1 MKFNDNR
8 ITGRFGVEIEFNSS
22 RNGRN
27 AGTSPREL
35 ARLMTAAGVAT
46 IDHSAQYSGAHT
58 TRDTWKIVPDGSVSL
73 GWELVSPPLSG
84 IDARAQIQT
93 VCRILRENGCY
104 VNRSTGLHVHHD
116 ASDMTAKQLANVAEI
131 YKTHQPTIDQM
142 VSPSR
147 RDAGFARNIN
157 GFQHWEIASMRD
169 NTNPA
174 RFCGVANGGGRMYV
188 VNFNAY
194 LRHGTVEFRQHQ
206 GSLNATKIWNWVVFT
221 QAIMSRARTR
231 RSKAPSQRSM
241 VGIPQEHIGQVSL
254 FRELKMFGVSNR
266 DATTFQACK
275 GLSRRLSHPLW
286 RNGDNSDVEGVE
298 ITEAEVRR
306 TERERRAAEAYSIGE
321 DVLAP
326 LCPQCTELMM
336 VRTAGASAGR
346 RAGTQFWGCTN
357 YPTCRGTRS
366 ALN

>member
-1 MKFNDNR
+1 MKFNSNPV
-8 ITGRFGVEIEFNSS
+8 TGRFGVEIEFNS
-22 RNGRN
+22 RRGRQTS
-27 AGTSPREL
+27 GTSPGEL
-35 ARLMTAAGVAT
+35 ARLMTAAGVPT
-46 IDHSAQYSGAHT
+46 VDHSAQYRGAHE
-58 TRDTWKIVPDGSVSL
+58 TRATWKIVPDGSVPL

-116 ASDMTAKQLANVAEI
+116 ASDMTSKHLANVAEI
-131 YKTHQPTIDQM
+131 YKAHQPTIDEM

-147 RDAGFARNIN
+147 RNTGYARNIN
-157 GFQHWEIASMRD
+157 GFRHWEIASMRA

-174 RFCGVANGGGRMYV
+174 GFCGVANGGGRMFV

-221 QAIMSRARTR
+221 QAIMSRARAR
-231 RSKAPSQRSM
+231 RSKAPAQRSADQFR
-241 VGIPQEHIGQVSL
+241 PEHAGQVGL
-254 FRELKMFGVSNR
+254 FRELQMLVSADR
-266 DATTFQACK
+266 DEITYRACK
-275 GLSRRLSHPLW
+275 GLAQRFPHPLW
-286 RNGDNSDVEGVE
+286 RDGGDSEGVE

-306 TERERRAAEAYSIGE
+306 TERERRVGEAHPI
-321 DVLAP
+321 DVETP
-326 LCPQCTELMM
+326 PECPQCSRTMV
-336 VRTAGASAGR
+336 VRTVSPAGGR